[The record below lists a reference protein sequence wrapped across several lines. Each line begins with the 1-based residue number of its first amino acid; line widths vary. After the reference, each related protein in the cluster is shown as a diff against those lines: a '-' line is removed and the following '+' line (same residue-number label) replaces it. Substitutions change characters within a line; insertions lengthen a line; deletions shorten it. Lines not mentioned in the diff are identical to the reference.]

1 MSVVPS
7 GNSILTEGTSPTS
20 LSLVKVNFGNDSEEP
35 SAKMLVIIS
44 NKNLKNKNK
53 NFEKYYVEA
62 ILSLGNNSL
71 PLNLPY

>member
-1 MSVVPS
+1 MVYTDCLDLFNFKVSVVPS

-44 NKNLKNKNK
+44 NKILKNKNVYTRTL
-53 NFEKYYVEA
+53 F
-62 ILSLGNNSL
+62 
-71 PLNLPY
+71 